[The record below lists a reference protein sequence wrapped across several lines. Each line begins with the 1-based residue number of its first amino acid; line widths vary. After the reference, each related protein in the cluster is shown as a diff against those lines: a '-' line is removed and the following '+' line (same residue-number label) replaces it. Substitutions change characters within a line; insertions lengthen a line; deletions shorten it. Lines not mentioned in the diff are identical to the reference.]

1 VEEIKLQAVR
11 EMGVPEMPHH
21 IATGS
26 HMRAAV
32 SVRETLEERALSWL
46 KAKDD
51 RSKEAAYCM
60 RIIGTKARNAAKR
73 EPAKEKRKAVR
84 KMLRRAGET
93 PKTKSDWLREADKW
107 FSRFIRLR
115 DSKAVSDAHC
125 VVCVTCQEI
134 DYITDADNG
143 HWIRRENWGTR
154 FHENNCHSQCKKCNG
169 FRGGEE
175 YKHECAI
182 AKLHGLNEPNH
193 LRQIA
198 KFNNR
203 KPSAVELEAIAK
215 KYEAK
220 VTELGGWPE

>member
-1 VEEIKLQAVR
+1 
-11 EMGVPEMPHH
+11 MTPHH

-26 HMRAAV
+26 HMRAVV

-46 KAKDD
+46 KSKDD

-115 DSKAVSDAHC
+115 DSDNYGNAP
-125 VVCVTCQEI
+125 CVTCGAWRGVHDI
-134 DYITDADNG
+134 DNG

-169 FRGGEE
+169 LLGGEE

-198 KFNNR
+198 KFNKR
-203 KPSAVELEAIAK
+203 KPGAVELEAIAK

>member
-1 VEEIKLQAVR
+1 
-11 EMGVPEMPHH
+11 MTYH
-21 IATGS
+21 IATSS
-26 HMRAAV
+26 HMRAVV

-46 KAKDD
+46 KSKDD

-84 KMLRRAGET
+84 KMLKRAGET

-115 DSKAVSDAHC
+115 DSDGFIRGDKVGRC
-125 VVCVTCQEI
+125 ITCG
-134 DYITDADNG
+134 ITKFCTDFDNG

-154 FHENNCHSQCKKCNG
+154 FHENNCHNQCKNCNG

-182 AKLHGLNEPNH
+182 AKLHGLNEPNR

-198 KFNNR
+198 KFNKR
-203 KPSAVELEAIAK
+203 KPSAKELEAIAK
-215 KYEAK
+215 RYEDK
-220 VTELGGWPE
+220 VTVLGGWPE